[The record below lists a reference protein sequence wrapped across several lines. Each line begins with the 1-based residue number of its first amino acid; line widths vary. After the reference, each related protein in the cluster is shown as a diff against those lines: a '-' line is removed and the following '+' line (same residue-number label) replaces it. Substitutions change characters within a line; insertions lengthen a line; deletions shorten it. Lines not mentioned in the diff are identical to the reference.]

1 MFATVARIAIAFTAL
16 WVSYLS
22 EEDVSREQLK
32 NDKVPIR
39 VKITLEKSE
48 YVRIEFALIHD
59 HPARR
64 YKEDIS
70 ASMLLDLNHPTSG
83 KIRTSV
89 ETRKVT
95 DADDKTSTV
104 GDIRLTPDIA
114 KNCRIEIYVGPTRLG
129 SLIEHRYMIPLSIFA
144 DELKSK

>member
-1 MFATVARIAIAFTAL
+1 MFAAVSRIAIAFTAL

-39 VKITLEKSE
+39 VTITPEKSE

-64 YKEDIS
+64 YDEDIR
-70 ASMLLDLNHPTSG
+70 ARMLLDLNHPTLG

-89 ETRKVT
+89 ETRKDT
-95 DADDKTSTV
+95 DAQDKIATV
-104 GDIRLTPDIA
+104 GYIRLTPDIA
-114 KNCRIEIYVGPTRLG
+114 KNCRAEIYVGPTRLDA
-129 SLIEHRYMIPLSIFA
+129 LIEHRYMIPLSIFA
-144 DELKSK
+144 DELRSK